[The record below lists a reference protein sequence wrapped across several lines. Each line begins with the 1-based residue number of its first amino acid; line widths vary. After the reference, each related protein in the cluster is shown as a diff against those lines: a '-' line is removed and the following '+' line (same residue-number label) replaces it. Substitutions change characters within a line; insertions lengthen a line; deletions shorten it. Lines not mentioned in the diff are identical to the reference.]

1 MPPAAWTFL
10 QSDQTGGRI
19 HFNATGDRRKPQ
31 CNQTLNAARAV
42 HRKSARFSGRPPNRS
57 SDRWATSRPQLA
69 TYVLE
74 TIYGEIYQSPVL
86 DSRTRQIVTVAALAT
101 LGTAAPQLRTH
112 IGGALRCGVTR
123 EELVEIMMQLVPYVG
138 VAAAINGVAACREVF
153 AAADKG

>member
-1 MPPAAWTFL
+1 MDTDTHRRERGARKIGEIL
-10 QSDQTGGRI
+10 GQSPEQVEQSL
-19 HFNATGDRRKPQ
+19 GDI
-31 CNQTLNAARAV
+31 A
-42 HRKSARFSGRPPNRS
+42 
-57 SDRWATSRPQLA
+57 PQLA

-86 DSRTRQIVTVAALAT
+86 DSRTRQIVAVAALAT

-138 VAAAINGVAACREVF
+138 VAAAINGVAACRDVF
-153 AAADKG
+153 AANDKK